1 MFGKIRF
8 ISGKIVIFAPM
19 FGDLLAFLYFCSK
32 ITNSKHYD
40 TNR

>member
-1 MFGKIRF
+1 MKA
-8 ISGKIVIFAPM
+8 SQIFFVTM